1 MTNVY
6 VLSLSTRVWWVVKKV
21 WNYVY
26 EGFEWVLSTVILY
39 IIIGIN
45 FRRKESFDRDKLHF
59 TPFCLLPSPF
69 PRQEFNRAVE
79 LQTLLNELMHKVAYD
94 FDFLKE
100 TLRKTVTVDTFTARL
115 FEIHEKIIN
124 EGGPA
129 QVSSSILLR

>member
-1 MTNVY
+1 MIVY
-6 VLSLSTRVWWVVKKV
+6 IVT
-21 WNYVY
+21 
-26 EGFEWVLSTVILY
+26 
-39 IIIGIN
+39 GIN
-45 FRRKESFDRDKLHF
+45 IRRKESFDRDKLHF

-69 PRQEFNRAVE
+69 PHQEFNRAVE
-79 LQTLLNELMHKVAYD
+79 LQTVLNELMHKVAYD

-129 QVSSSILLR
+129 QVSN